1 MFRETHDPV
10 PGSNPPLFSHPAQS
24 FITAAV
30 RPHQEAA
37 RALPG
42 FFGMTSTDRNA
53 FGAVAMPE
61 RSLPQRPGQ
70 IEWNLE
76 YARAGQ
82 IFDFPDTREQVRLTQ
97 PFCLKAYRRP
107 IATGGVMLL
116 QAGHCLDP
124 RPRAPLG
131 RDPARLRGP
140 DRQGAVPGAGRSGG
154 IARGEPAPTK

>member
-1 MFRETHDPV
+1 
-10 PGSNPPLFSHPAQS
+10 
-24 FITAAV
+24 
-30 RPHQEAA
+30 
-37 RALPG
+37 
-42 FFGMTSTDRNA
+42 MTSTDRNS

-116 QAGHCLDP
+116 KQVIASIHVRGRHWGVIQLAYEDQTAKAQAQ
-124 RPRAPLG
+124 AE
-131 RDPARLRGP
+131 A
-140 DRQGAVPGAGRSGG
+140 A
-154 IARGEPAPTK
+154 E